1 MADPEMES
9 NFMPTDSKT
18 IAESVQQLTDSILK
32 LSTALLI
39 VPVVFLRFV
48 AKSDELLTQKLC
60 GESTL

>member
-1 MADPEMES
+1 
-9 NFMPTDSKT
+9 MPTDSKT